1 MPTNS
6 ATNDVLR
13 FKEHVMYAQRYS
25 ASQMEIIYGKRSI
38 YRSVYPGSRPEV
50 IREKT
55 PADEK
60 RDEAGSG
67 QIGLRAFE
75 GPLHVKWRSLDGEP
89 HEALLNLE
97 DIFKD
102 RVVLHHEDPM
112 RIDPPLP
119 MSSAGPTI
127 VVEVNDRTLSIY
139 MDVHIYLRASDPNV
153 RTREDRRNR
162 TLAYSKTF

>member
-1 MPTNS
+1 MEGGSMSEKRSLFKSSVIPRSLFKGKRLFVIGMCSLTLLSQEGCTAMPTNS

-102 RVVLHHEDPM
+102 RVVLH
-112 RIDPPLP
+112 
-119 MSSAGPTI
+119 
-127 VVEVNDRTLSIY
+127 
-139 MDVHIYLRASDPNV
+139 
-153 RTREDRRNR
+153 
-162 TLAYSKTF
+162 